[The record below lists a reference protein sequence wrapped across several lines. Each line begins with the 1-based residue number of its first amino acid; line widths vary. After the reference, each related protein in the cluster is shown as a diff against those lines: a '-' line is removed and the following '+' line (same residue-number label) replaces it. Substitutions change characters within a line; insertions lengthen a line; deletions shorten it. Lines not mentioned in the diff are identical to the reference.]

1 MRELQAKIIEE
12 MGVQPRIDPAGEVRK
27 RVTFLK
33 EYLKATHT
41 KGFVLG
47 ISGGLDSSLAGRL
60 AQLAVEELEAEGVEA
75 NFVAV
80 RLPYGVQHDEDD
92 AQAALD
98 FIRAKTEWT
107 FNISAA
113 VDGFEDEFEKTVGNG
128 ISDFHKGNT
137 KARTRMIAQYAL
149 AGEHNYLVIGTD
161 HGAESVT
168 GFFTK
173 FGDGGADILPL
184 FGLNK
189 RQNRALLAELGAPA
203 RIWEK
208 VPTADLLDGKPGRTD
223 EDELGISYD
232 QIDDYLEGRD
242 VPDAVAEPIE
252 QKYLRTRHKRT
263 VPVTIFDTWW
273 KSQGPEEP
281 GSGCSRPIGRPGH
294 FEPWLNPFRPQ
305 RPACPCQ
312 SAPRRLLCL
321 DFLAR
326 WGSNYGISTSLP
338 RTWPARLMPSARAA
352 SVRGIRS
359 WMLNRSFPSADSRA
373 ASATRPSSSLT
384 GAIPAALAS
393 LPGTVVT
400 AAPWPPSNWT
410 VAVVVSSRQRCPRRR

>member
-1 MRELQAKIIEE
+1 MRELQARIIEE

-33 EYLKATHT
+33 EYLKATGT
-41 KGFVLG
+41 KGYVLG

-60 AQLAVEELEAEGVEA
+60 AQLAVEELEAEGTEA

-98 FIRAKTEWT
+98 FIKAKTEWT

-173 FGDGGADILPL
+173 YGDGGADILPL

-208 VPTADLLDGKPGRTD
+208 VPTADLLDGRPGRTD
-223 EDELGISYD
+223 EEELGLTYD
-232 QIDDYLEGRD
+232 QIDDYLEGRE
-242 VPDAVAEPIE
+242 VPEAVADSIE

-263 VPVTIFDTWW
+263 VPVSIFDSWW
-273 KSQGPEEP
+273 RHEGPEEP
-281 GSGCSRPIGRPGH
+281 RVG
-294 FEPWLNPFRPQ
+294 L
-305 RPACPCQ
+305 
-312 SAPRRLLCL
+312 
-321 DFLAR
+321 
-326 WGSNYGISTSLP
+326 
-338 RTWPARLMPSARAA
+338 
-352 SVRGIRS
+352 
-359 WMLNRSFPSADSRA
+359 
-373 ASATRPSSSLT
+373 
-384 GAIPAALAS
+384 
-393 LPGTVVT
+393 
-400 AAPWPPSNWT
+400 
-410 VAVVVSSRQRCPRRR
+410 

>member
-1 MRELQAKIIEE
+1 MLTSVEHMRELQAKIIEE
-12 MGVQPRIDPAGEVRK
+12 MGVQPRIDPAEEIRK

-33 EYLKATHT
+33 DYLKATGT

-47 ISGGLDSSLAGRL
+47 ISGGIDSSLVSRL

-98 FIRAKTEWT
+98 FIKAKTEWT
-107 FNISAA
+107 YNISRA
-113 VDGFEDEFEKTVGNG
+113 VDGFEDEFEKTTGAP

-137 KARTRMIAQYAL
+137 KARARMIAQYAL

-189 RQNRALLAELGAPA
+189 RQNRALLAELGAPS
-203 RIWEK
+203 RVWEK
-208 VPTADLLDGKPGRTD
+208 VPTADLLDNKPGRTD
-223 EDELGISYD
+223 EDELGITYD

-242 VPDAVAEPIE
+242 IDQASAELIE

-273 KSQGPEEP
+273 K
-281 GSGCSRPIGRPGH
+281 
-294 FEPWLNPFRPQ
+294 
-305 RPACPCQ
+305 
-312 SAPRRLLCL
+312 
-321 DFLAR
+321 
-326 WGSNYGISTSLP
+326 
-338 RTWPARLMPSARAA
+338 
-352 SVRGIRS
+352 
-359 WMLNRSFPSADSRA
+359 
-373 ASATRPSSSLT
+373 
-384 GAIPAALAS
+384 
-393 LPGTVVT
+393 
-400 AAPWPPSNWT
+400 
-410 VAVVVSSRQRCPRRR
+410 

>member
-1 MRELQAKIIEE
+1 MRELQARIIEE

-27 RVTFLK
+27 RITFLK
-33 EYLKATHT
+33 EYLKATGT
-41 KGFVLG
+41 RGFVLG

-60 AQLAVEELEAEGVEA
+60 AQLAVEELEAEGTEA

-92 AQAALD
+92 ARAALD
-98 FIRAKTEWT
+98 FIQAKTEWT

-113 VDGFEDEFEKTVGNG
+113 VDAFEEEFEKSAGAA

-137 KARTRMIAQYAL
+137 KARARMTAQYAL

-173 FGDGGADILPL
+173 FGDGGADVLPL

-189 RQNRALLAELGAPA
+189 RQNRELLAELGAPA
-203 RIWEK
+203 RVWDK

-223 EDELGISYD
+223 EDELGVSYD

-242 VPDAVAEPIE
+242 VPEGVAELIE
-252 QKYLRTRHKRT
+252 QKYVRTRHKRT

-273 KSQGPEEP
+273 K
-281 GSGCSRPIGRPGH
+281 
-294 FEPWLNPFRPQ
+294 
-305 RPACPCQ
+305 
-312 SAPRRLLCL
+312 
-321 DFLAR
+321 
-326 WGSNYGISTSLP
+326 
-338 RTWPARLMPSARAA
+338 
-352 SVRGIRS
+352 
-359 WMLNRSFPSADSRA
+359 
-373 ASATRPSSSLT
+373 
-384 GAIPAALAS
+384 
-393 LPGTVVT
+393 
-400 AAPWPPSNWT
+400 
-410 VAVVVSSRQRCPRRR
+410 